1 MFKRGLLELYNLLY
15 NLYYYIIILYLTTY
29 ISHVIFGLFCLMIL
43 KVLNVTKSHVTKYR
57 HFD

>member
-1 MFKRGLLELYNLLY
+1 MLFYINTYILCYYNYVISIL
-15 NLYYYIIILYLTTY
+15 YIISY

>member
-15 NLYYYIIILYLTTY
+15 NLYYYIIIIMLLLYYNLY
-29 ISHVIFGLFCLMIL
+29 ITCNICLMIL
-43 KVLNVTKSHVTKYR
+43 NVLNVTKSHVTKYR